1 MRTAADDRLTDL
13 DRPQRGRRAP
23 RRWTGTVS
31 QRASAAR
38 RSPQAI
44 FKISSYSHSAGA
56 VVGRFEYITREGE
69 AEAEGPSGELLDQ
82 AALAARADAWSEE
95 AGARHTRRVSM
106 SAVVSFPADVDE
118 DRATEAARQFFAAAF
133 AANHDYV
140 FTGHRDTKNFHVH
153 VVVQSAGLD
162 GKQLR
167 IGREDIQDLR
177 MLFAEK
183 AAAQGIEL
191 DASPRWARG
200 KEQARPASREVEGI
214 RRRFREPEQQLAG
227 AWFLSAPRRTQLAAL
242 VDVRRGRATEERAVS
257 PLEYARAAERVAGQ
271 IGATEDNREKV
282 SAIKAA
288 VQLARSGL
296 QRSGD
301 EINTAAAG
309 AAVHVVG
316 QVDKAIAAQITE
328 LREDPE
334 AWREALSARR
344 PLADQL
350 AATRPSPERKWA
362 READAPRVPGQEVG
376 AQALEYARAA
386 RWAVAQSADLPTDA
400 DRVAAVKGA
409 VDMARFGWEIS
420 AKETC
425 PEVERATAREI
436 IDKTE
441 RELRGA
447 IEQIKDPEAKRDAIQ
462 ARAGLYRAGV
472 KEYRAAKRET
482 ERPWG
487 QEAGRPAA
495 AELNRHQED
504 VTYERTKPESEREP
518 SGAGVERE
526 GGGVGGR
533 AGRVASGDGG
543 ERGPRP
549 GDGPGASRGAEQE
562 RSVGLGPGA
571 PDVAAGDAESASEPH
586 RPDRAPGPADRTLR
600 TRESAVGAD
609 LEPGAVAGGGGD
621 RGRDRGREPASA
633 GALLVDGT
641 PGAGPGGPG
650 SGAGG
655 TQELSRGMGGDDRG
669 RARGDQQA
677 DQGSGRG
684 AKGGAMRGQQQQGR
698 GGAESGAGQER
709 SKRRGR
715 LQEAARRLIEAGQE
729 RARQEKRD
737 REQERER
744 QQRRDRG
751 REEGWER

>member
-31 QRASAAR
+31 QRGRASR
-38 RSPQAI
+38 GLPQAV

-118 DRATEAARQFFAAAF
+118 DRATEAARQFFAEAF

-167 IGREDIQDLR
+167 IGRADIQDLR

-183 AAAQGIEL
+183 AAEQGIEL

-200 KEQARPASREVEGI
+200 KEQARQASREVEGI
-214 RRRFREPEQQLAG
+214 TRRFRQPEQQLDG
-227 AWFLSAPRRTQLAAL
+227 AWFLSAQRRTQLAAL
-242 VDVRRGRATEERAVS
+242 VDVRRERETEDRAVS

-282 SAIKAA
+282 AAIKAA

-296 QRSGD
+296 QRRGD
-301 EINTAAAG
+301 EINTADAG

-316 QVDKAIAAQITE
+316 QVDKAIAAQITA

-350 AATRPSPERKWA
+350 AATRPVPERKWA

-386 RWAVAQSADLPTDA
+386 RWAVAQSAALPTDA

-420 AKETC
+420 AKATC

-447 IEQIKDPEAKRDAIQ
+447 IEQIEDPEAKREAIQ
-462 ARAGLYRAGV
+462 ARARLYRAGV
-472 KEYRAAKRET
+472 QEYREERQEQAQRERAATRRQEAAEY
-482 ERPWG
+482 ERP
-487 QEAGRPAA
+487 
-495 AELNRHQED
+495 N
-504 VTYERTKPESEREP
+504 ER
-518 SGAGVERE
+518 GASH
-526 GGGVGGR
+526 GVGGA
-533 AGRVASGDGG
+533 AGEHGAGAPAGAGGAAGVAKGMGAGERGVEPDADLVREPGGGPAPPALGLARGAARPGRGDGG
-543 ERGPRP
+543 PNAAAGTPARAVVGVEPGPVEGGAGQRRAESDREP
-549 GDGPGASRGAEQE
+549 GGGDALSGVRAGGPG
-562 RSVGLGPGA
+562 V
-571 PDVAAGDAESASEPH
+571 
-586 RPDRAPGPADRTLR
+586 RAPG
-600 TRESAVGAD
+600 GAERD
-609 LEPGAVAGGGGD
+609 VA
-621 RGRDRGREPASA
+621 EA
-633 GALLVDGT
+633 
-641 PGAGPGGPG
+641 
-650 SGAGG
+650 
-655 TQELSRGMGGDDRG
+655 MGGDDRG
-669 RARGDQQA
+669 AT
-677 DQGSGRG
+677 GRDSEAG
-684 AKGGAMRGQQQQGR
+684 PVEPGKGGALAVLAARV
-698 GGAESGAGQER
+698 
-709 SKRRGR
+709 
-715 LQEAARRLIEAGQE
+715 AARRE
-729 RARQEKRD
+729 ARQQEEQAQREK
-737 REQERER
+737 EQARERER
-744 QQRRDRG
+744 QRQRERDTG
-751 REEGWER
+751 PEVEP